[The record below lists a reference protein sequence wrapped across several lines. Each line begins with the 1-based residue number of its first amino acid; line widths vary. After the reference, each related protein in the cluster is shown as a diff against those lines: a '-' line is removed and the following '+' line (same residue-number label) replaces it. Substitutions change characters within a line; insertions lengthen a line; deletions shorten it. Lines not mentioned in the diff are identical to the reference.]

1 MSEKTLNEI
10 MDQRREKIK
19 TLVADGINPYPHQ
32 FDRSHKVTE
41 TIEQFEA
48 LEGKTGTRVA
58 GRLMSRR
65 VMGKASFANIMD
77 GSGKL
82 QLYVSREEIGVD
94 TYAMFKSLDIG
105 DFIGVDGEMMLTR
118 TGEKTLKVHE
128 LTLLSKTIRPL
139 PNVKE
144 KDGQLFDGFED
155 KEQRYRKRYL
165 DLIVNP
171 DVKETFVKRA
181 KIYKSIRTF
190 FDDSEYLEVET
201 PILQP
206 LYGGASARPFK
217 THHNALDIDLYL
229 RIADELYLKRLI
241 IGGFEKVFEFSRN
254 FRNEGMDRTHNPEFT
269 AIEWYEAYVDYY
281 YLMDQV
287 ESLFKHL
294 AKDLDQNVFQFN
306 DHEIDFTKPFNKATM
321 AELVQEHVGID
332 LSSADT
338 AELLKVCRE
347 HKIDAPSDSNYG
359 QLLDAL
365 FDELVQPHLIHPTF
379 VTEYPKAISPLAKPK
394 RDSDGTFVE
403 RFELFIAGY
412 EFANAFTELNDPID
426 QRERLEAQA
435 ALRAAGDEEA
445 QPVDEDFLQAMEY
458 GMPPTGGVGIG
469 LDRLIML
476 LTGNRSIR
484 DVLLFPQMRPESKG

>member
-1 MSEKTLNEI
+1 MSERTLNEI
-10 MDQRREKIK
+10 MDQRKEKIQNL
-19 TLVADGINPYPHQ
+19 TEQGVNPFPHNY
-32 FDRSHKVTE
+32 DRTHKV
-41 TIEQFEA
+41 EQALADFED
-48 LEGKTGTRVA
+48 LQGKTGISLA

-65 VMGKASFANIMD
+65 IMGKASFANIMD
-77 GSGKL
+77 GSGRI
-82 QLYVSREEIGVD
+82 QLYLSKADVGEDS
-94 TYAMFKSLDIG
+94 YAIFKLMDIG
-105 DFIGVDGEMMLTR
+105 DFIGVNGELMTTR
-118 TGEKTLKVHE
+118 TGEKTLKVHKM
-128 LTLLSKTIRPL
+128 TLLSKNIRPL

-144 KDGQLFDGFED
+144 KDGELFDGFED

-171 DVKETFVKRA
+171 DVKDTFVKRA
-181 KIYKSIRTF
+181 KIYKSIRAF
-190 FDDSEYLEVET
+190 FDESEYLEVET

-217 THHNALDIDLYL
+217 THHNALNIELFL

-269 AIEWYEAYVDYY
+269 AIEWYEAYVDYF
-281 YLMDQV
+281 YLMEQV

-294 AKDLDQNVFQFN
+294 ARDLEQNEFEFN
-306 DHEIDFTKPFNKATM
+306 DHVIDLTKPFDRAPM
-321 AELVQEHVGID
+321 AELVQKHVGID
-332 LSSADT
+332 LSTADT
-338 AELLKVCRE
+338 AELLKVCRDN
-347 HKIDAPSDSNYG
+347 KIDAASDSNYG

-365 FDELVQPHLIHPTF
+365 FDEMVQPHLIHPTF

-394 RDSDGTFVE
+394 RDGDGTFVE
-403 RFELFIAGY
+403 RFELFIAGN

>member
-1 MSEKTLNEI
+1 MSERTLNEI
-10 MDQRREKIK
+10 IAQRKEKIK
-19 TLVADGINPYPHQ
+19 SLITDGIDPYPHKY
-32 FDRSHKVTE
+32 DRSHKITE
-41 TIEQFEA
+41 ALDQFEK
-48 LEGKTGTRVA
+48 LEGKKGTCLA

-77 GSGKL
+77 GSGRV
-82 QLYVSREEIGVD
+82 QLYLSREDVGVD
-94 TYAMFKSLDIG
+94 KYAMFKLLDIG
-105 DFIGVDGEMMLTR
+105 DYVGVSGELMTTR

-128 LTLLSKTIRPL
+128 LTLLSKNIRPL

-181 KIYKSIRTF
+181 KIYKSIRNY
-190 FDDSEYLEVET
+190 FDENEYLEVET

-217 THHNALDIDLYL
+217 THHNTLDMDLFL

-241 IGGFEKVFEFSRN
+241 IGGFEKVYEFSRN

-269 AIEWYEAYVDYY
+269 AIEWYEAYVDYF

-287 ESLFKHL
+287 EALFKHL
-294 AKDLDQNVFQFN
+294 AKDLGQNVFEYN
-306 DHEIDFTKPFNKATM
+306 DHEIDLTKPFHRATM
-321 AELVQEHVGID
+321 SELVQQYAKVD
-332 LSSADT
+332 LSTADA
-338 AELLKVCRE
+338 AELLKVCR
-347 HKIDAPSDSNYG
+347 KNSIDTASDANYG

-365 FDELVQPHLIHPTF
+365 FDALVEPHLIAPTF
-379 VTEYPKAISPLAKPK
+379 VTEYPKAISPLAKNK

-403 RFELFIAGY
+403 RFELFIAGN

-435 ALRAAGDEEA
+435 ALRASGDEEA
-445 QPVDEDFLQAMEY
+445 QTLDEDFLQAMEY
-458 GMPPTGGVGIG
+458 GMPPTGGVGMG
-469 LDRLIML
+469 LDRLVML

-484 DVLLFPQMRPESKG
+484 DVLLFPQMRPESTG

>member
-1 MSEKTLNEI
+1 MSERTLKEI

-19 TLVADGINPYPHQ
+19 TFIAEGIDPYPHNFNRTHLTADALDHYEDKDEQ
-32 FDRSHKVTE
+32 D
-41 TIEQFEA
+41 TIS
-48 LEGKTGTRVA
+48 LA

-77 GSGKL
+77 GSGRI
-82 QLYVSREEIGVD
+82 QLYLSREDVGED
-94 TYAMFKSLDIG
+94 KYAMFKSTDIG
-105 DFIGVDGEMMLTR
+105 DFLGVSGKMMTTR
-118 TGEKTLKVHE
+118 TGEKTLKVFE
-128 LTLLSKTIRPL
+128 VVLLSKNIRPL

-171 DVKETFVKRA
+171 EVKETFVKRA
-181 KIYKSIRTF
+181 KIYKSIRNF
-190 FDDSEYLEVET
+190 FDESDYLEVET

-217 THHNALDIDLYL
+217 THHNALDIPLYL

-269 AIEWYEAYVDYY
+269 AIEWYEAYVDYF

-287 ESLFKHL
+287 EALFKHL
-294 AKDLDQNVFQFN
+294 AKDLGQNVFSFN
-306 DHEIDFTKPFNKATM
+306 DQEIDLTKSFKRSTM
-321 AELVQEHVGID
+321 ADLVQEYVGID
-332 LSSADT
+332 LETADEE
-338 AELLKVCRE
+338 ELMKVCRE
-347 HKIDAPSDSNYG
+347 HKIDAPSGSNYG

-365 FDELVQPHLIHPTF
+365 FDGLVQPHLVEPTF
-379 VTEYPKAISPLAKPK
+379 VTEYPKAISPLAKNK

-403 RFELFIAGY
+403 RFELFIAGN

-458 GMPPTGGVGIG
+458 GMPPTGGVGMG
-469 LDRLIML
+469 LDRLVML
-476 LTGNRSIR
+476 LTGSRSIR

>member
-1 MSEKTLNEI
+1 MSERTLNEI

-19 TLVADGINPYPHQ
+19 TLIDQGINPYPHK
-32 FDRSHKVTE
+32 FDRSHK
-41 TIEQFEA
+41 ISEA
-48 LEGKTGTRVA
+48 LGLFDKLQGQTGTCLS

-65 VMGKASFANIMD
+65 VMGKASFADIMD
-77 GSGKL
+77 GSGRV
-82 QLYVSREEIGVD
+82 QLYLSREDVGVD
-94 TYAMFKSLDIG
+94 NYAMFKLLDIG
-105 DFIGVDGEMMLTR
+105 DFIGVSGELMMTR
-118 TGEKTLKVHE
+118 TGEKTLKVFE
-128 LTLLSKTIRPL
+128 ITLLSKNIRPL

-171 DVKETFVKRA
+171 HVKETFVKRA
-181 KIYKSIRTF
+181 KIYKSIRKF
-190 FDDSEYLEVET
+190 FDENEYLEVET

-217 THHNALDIDLYL
+217 THHNTLDMDLYL

-269 AIEWYEAYVDYY
+269 AVEWYEAYIDYF

-287 ESLFKHL
+287 EALFKHL
-294 AKDLDQNVFQFN
+294 ALDLDQSVFEFN
-306 DHEIDFTKPFNKATM
+306 DHEIDLTKPFHRATM
-321 AELVQEHVGID
+321 SELVQQYASVD
-332 LSSADT
+332 LSIADDT
-338 AELLKVCRE
+338 ELLKVCRANN
-347 HKIDAPSDSNYG
+347 IDVATDSNYG

-365 FDELVQPHLIHPTF
+365 FDAMVQPHLIEPTF
-379 VTEYPKAISPLAKPK
+379 VTEYPKAVSPLAKNK

-403 RFELFIAGY
+403 RFELFIAGN

-426 QRERLEAQA
+426 QRARLEAQA

-445 QPVDEDFLQAMEY
+445 QTLDEDFLQAMEY

-469 LDRLIML
+469 LDRLVML

>member
-1 MSEKTLNEI
+1 MSERTLHEI
-10 MDQRREKIK
+10 MDQRREKVSK
-19 TLVADGINPYPHQ
+19 LLEAGVNPYPHN
-32 FDRSHKVTE
+32 FDRSHTAVA
-41 TIEQFEA
+41 A
-48 LEGKTGTRVA
+48 LENFDELMGQSDVRLA
-58 GRLMSRR
+58 GRLMSKR

-77 GSGKL
+77 GSGRI
-82 QLYVSREEIGVD
+82 QLYLSRDNLGVD
-94 TYAMFKSLDIG
+94 KYTLFKQSDLG
-105 DFIGVDGEMMLTR
+105 DFLGVRGELMTTR
-118 TGEKTLKVHE
+118 TGEKTLKVLE
-128 LTLLSKTIRPL
+128 LTLLSKNIRPL
-139 PNVKE
+139 PNVQE
-144 KDGQLFDGFED
+144 KDGQIFDGFED

-181 KIYKSIRTF
+181 RIYRSIRSF
-190 FDDSEYLEVET
+190 FDALDYLEVET

-206 LYGGASARPFK
+206 IYGGASARPFK
-217 THHNALDIDLYL
+217 THHNTLNMELFL

-269 AIEWYEAYVDYY
+269 AIEWYEAYVDYF

-287 ESLFKHL
+287 EALFKHL
-294 AKDLDQNVFQFN
+294 THDLDQELFAFN
-306 DHEIDFTKPFNKATM
+306 DHEINLTKAFRRATM
-321 AELVQEHVGID
+321 AELVQEY
-332 LSSADT
+332 
-338 AELLKVCRE
+338 AELDLATADATVLLAVCRE
-347 HKIDAPSDSNYG
+347 HHIDVQSSANYG

-365 FDELVQPHLIHPTF
+365 FDELVQPHLIEPTF

-394 RDSDGTFVE
+394 RASDGTFVE

-426 QRERLEAQA
+426 QRERLEAQSL
-435 ALRAAGDEEA
+435 LRAAGDEEA
-445 QPVDEDFLQAMEY
+445 QTLDEDFLQAMEY

-469 LDRLIML
+469 LDRLVML

-484 DVLLFPQMRPESKG
+484 DVLLFPQMRPEVKS

>member
-1 MSEKTLNEI
+1 MSERTLHEI
-10 MDQRREKIK
+10 IDQRKEKIK
-19 TLVADGINPYPHQ
+19 TLIADGVDPYPHNY
-32 FDRSHKVTE
+32 DRSHK
-41 TIEQFEA
+41 ISEA
-48 LEGKTGTRVA
+48 LEAFEEIEGQTGIRMA

-94 TYAMFKSLDIG
+94 TYTMFKMLDIG
-105 DFIGVDGEMMLTR
+105 DFIGVSGEMMTTR

-128 LTLLSKTIRPL
+128 LTLLSKNIRPL

-171 DVKETFVKRA
+171 EVKQTFVKRA
-181 KIYKSIRTF
+181 KIYKSIRNF
-190 FDDSEYLEVET
+190 FDDQDYLEVET

-217 THHNALDIDLYL
+217 THHNALDMELFL

-254 FRNEGMDRTHNPEFT
+254 FRNEGIDRTHNPEFT
-269 AIEWYEAYVDYY
+269 AIEWYEAYVDYF

-294 AKDLDQNVFQFN
+294 ASDLDQKEYEYNGHTV
-306 DHEIDFTKPFNKATM
+306 DLTKSFHRSTM
-321 AELVQEHVGID
+321 AQLVQEHVGID
-332 LSSADT
+332 LSVADT

-347 HKIDAPSDSNYG
+347 NHIDAPGDSNYG

-365 FDELVQPHLIHPTF
+365 FDEKVQPHLIEPTF
-379 VTEYPKAISPLAKPK
+379 VTEYPKAISPLAKTK
-394 RDSDGTFVE
+394 RGGDGTFVE
-403 RFELFIAGY
+403 RFELFIAGN

-445 QPVDEDFLQAMEY
+445 QSLDEDFLQAMEF
-458 GMPPTGGVGIG
+458 GMPPTGGVGLG
-469 LDRLIML
+469 LDRLVML
-476 LTGNRSIR
+476 LTGNKSIR

>member
-1 MSEKTLNEI
+1 MSERTLNEI
-10 MDQRREKIK
+10 MDQRKEKIK
-19 TLVADGINPYPHQ
+19 SLVAEGVNPFPHTY
-32 FDRSHKVTE
+32 DRSHK
-41 TIEQFEA
+41 IEDALDQFDE
-48 LEGKTGTRVA
+48 LQGQTGTRLA

-77 GSGKL
+77 GSGRI
-82 QLYVSREEIGVD
+82 QLYLSREDIGVESY
-94 TYAMFKSLDIG
+94 TLFKSLDIG
-105 DFIGVDGEMMLTR
+105 DFIGVSGELMTTR

-128 LTLLSKTIRPL
+128 MTLLSKNVRPL

-171 DVKETFVKRA
+171 EVKETFVKRA

-217 THHNALDIDLYL
+217 THHNALDIDLFL

-294 AKDLDQNVFQFN
+294 AKDLDQTVFAFN
-306 DHEIDFTKPFNKATM
+306 GHDIDLTQPFIRATM
-321 AELVQEHVGID
+321 ADLVQEYAKLD
-332 LSSADT
+332 LSQADE
-338 AELLKVCRE
+338 AELLKVCRDNN
-347 HKIDAPSDSNYG
+347 IDAPGNSNYG

-379 VTEYPKAISPLAKPK
+379 VTEYPKAISPLAKHK

-403 RFELFIAGY
+403 RFELFIAGN

-458 GMPPTGGVGIG
+458 GMPPTGGVGVG
-469 LDRLIML
+469 LDRLVMM
-476 LTGNRSIR
+476 LTGNQSIR

>member
-1 MSEKTLNEI
+1 MSKN
-10 MDQRREKIK
+10 
-19 TLVADGINPYPHQ
+19 
-32 FDRSHKVTE
+32 
-41 TIEQFEA
+41 
-48 LEGKTGTRVA
+48 
-58 GRLMSRR
+58 
-65 VMGKASFANIMD
+65 
-77 GSGKL
+77 
-82 QLYVSREEIGVD
+82 
-94 TYAMFKSLDIG
+94 
-105 DFIGVDGEMMLTR
+105 
-118 TGEKTLKVHE
+118 
-128 LTLLSKTIRPL
+128 IRPL

-144 KDGQLFDGFED
+144 KDGHHFDGFED

-181 KIYKSIRTF
+181 KIYKSIRSF
-190 FDDSEYLEVET
+190 FDESGYLEVET

-217 THHNALDIDLYL
+217 THHNALDMQLFL

-254 FRNEGMDRTHNPEFT
+254 FRNEGMDRSHNPEFT
-269 AIEWYEAYVDYY
+269 AIEWYEAYVDYF

-287 ESLFKHL
+287 EALFKHL
-294 AKDLDQNVFQFN
+294 ARDLDQSIFEYDN
-306 DHEIDFTKPFNKATM
+306 HKIDLTQPFKKATM
-321 AELVQEHVGID
+321 SSLVQKHAGID
-332 LSSADT
+332 LSSAD
-338 AELLKVCRE
+338 AGDLLKVCRE
-347 HKIDAPSDSNYG
+347 HKIEAPGNSNYG

-365 FDELVQPHLIHPTF
+365 FDALVQPHLIEPTF
-379 VTEYPKAISPLAKPK
+379 VTEYPKAISPLAKNK

-403 RFELFIAGY
+403 RFELFIAGN

-426 QRERLEAQA
+426 QRERLEAQS

-445 QPVDEDFLQAMEY
+445 QSLDEDFLQAMEY
-458 GMPPTGGVGIG
+458 GMPPTGGVGLG
-469 LDRLIML
+469 LDRLVMM

>member
-1 MSEKTLNEI
+1 MSERTLNEI
-10 MDQRREKIK
+10 MDQRKAKIVH
-19 TLVADGINPYPHQ
+19 LRADGIDPFPHN
-32 FDRSHKVTE
+32 FDRSHKIT
-41 TIEQFEA
+41 EA
-48 LEGKTGTRVA
+48 LEQFDDLLGKQETRLA
-58 GRLMSRR
+58 GRLMSQR

-77 GSGKL
+77 GSGRI
-82 QLYVSREEIGVD
+82 QLYVSREDIGED
-94 TYAMFKSLDIG
+94 KYSMFKSMDIG
-105 DFIGVDGEMMLTR
+105 DFVGVRGELMSTR
-118 TGEKTLKVHE
+118 TGEKTLKVFE
-128 LTLLSKTIRPL
+128 LTLLSKNIRPL

-144 KDGQLFDGFED
+144 KEGHLFDGFED

-171 DVKETFVKRA
+171 DVKKTFVKRA

-190 FDDSEYLEVET
+190 FDDADYLEVET

-217 THHNALDIDLYL
+217 THHNALDMELFL

-269 AIEWYEAYVDYY
+269 AIEWYEAYVDYF

-287 ESLFKHL
+287 EALFKHL
-294 AKDLDQNVFQFN
+294 AKDLGQSIFEYD
-306 DHEIDFTKPFNKATM
+306 DHKIDLTQPFKKATM
-321 AELVQEHVGID
+321 ASLVQEHAGID
-332 LSSADT
+332 LSKADT
-338 AELLKVCRE
+338 NDLLKVCRD
-347 HKIDAPSDSNYG
+347 HKIEAPSDSNYG

-365 FDELVQPHLIHPTF
+365 FDALVQPHLIEPTF
-379 VTEYPKAISPLAKPK
+379 VTEYPKAISPLAKNK
-394 RDSDGTFVE
+394 RDSDGIFVE
-403 RFELFIAGY
+403 RFELFIAGN

-426 QRERLEAQA
+426 QRERLEAQS

-445 QPVDEDFLQAMEY
+445 QSLDEDFLQAMEY
-458 GMPPTGGVGIG
+458 GMPPTGGVGLG
-469 LDRLIML
+469 LDRLVMM

>member
-1 MSEKTLNEI
+1 MSERTLNEI
-10 MDQRREKIK
+10 IDQRKEKIK
-19 TLVADGINPYPHQ
+19 TLVADGINPYPHKY
-32 FDRSHKVTE
+32 DRSHTVTDALD
-41 TIEQFEA
+41 QFDDI
-48 LEGKTGTRVA
+48 EGKEGIRLA

-77 GSGKL
+77 GSGRI
-82 QLYVSREEIGVD
+82 QLYLSREELGVD
-94 TYAMFKSLDIG
+94 VYTMFKHLDIG
-105 DFIGVDGEMMLTR
+105 DFIGVSGLLMTTR
-118 TGEKTLKVHE
+118 TGEKTLKVLE
-128 LTLLSKTIRPL
+128 LTLLSKNIRPL

-171 DVKETFVKRA
+171 DVKETFIKRA
-181 KIYKSIRTF
+181 RIYKSIRNF
-190 FDDSEYLEVET
+190 FDTHDYLEVET

-217 THHNALDIDLYL
+217 THHNSLDMELFL

-241 IGGFEKVFEFSRN
+241 IGGFEKVYEFSRN

-269 AIEWYEAYVDYY
+269 AIEWYEAYVDYFF
-281 YLMDQV
+281 LMDQV
-287 ESLFKHL
+287 EAIFKHL
-294 AKDLDQNVFQFN
+294 AHDLGQDVFEFN
-306 DHEIDFTKPFNKATM
+306 GHEIDLTKPFHRATM
-321 AELVQEHVGID
+321 AELVQQYAKVD
-332 LSSADT
+332 LSTAD
-338 AELLKVCRE
+338 AVDLLAVCRE
-347 HKIDAPSDSNYG
+347 NKIDAATDANYG

-365 FDELVQPHLIHPTF
+365 FDELVEPNLIEPTF

-403 RFELFIAGY
+403 RFELFIAGA

-426 QRERLEAQA
+426 QRERLEAQS
-435 ALRAAGDEEA
+435 ALRSAGDEEA
-445 QPVDEDFLQAMEY
+445 QTLDEDFLQALES
-458 GMPPTGGVGIG
+458 GMPPTGGVGMG
-469 LDRLIML
+469 LDRLVML

>member
-1 MSEKTLNEI
+1 MSERTLNEI
-10 MDQRREKIK
+10 MEQRREKISTLK
-19 TLVADGINPYPHQ
+19 TDGIDPYPHKY
-32 FDRSHKVTE
+32 DRSH
-41 TIEQFEA
+41 TIDVA
-48 LEGKTGTRVA
+48 LEDFDNLQGQTGISLS

-77 GSGKL
+77 GSGRI
-82 QLYVSREEIGVD
+82 QLYLNRGDIGD
-94 TYAMFKSLDIG
+94 DKYAMFKLLDIG
-105 DFIGVDGEMMLTR
+105 DFVGVSGELMTTR
-118 TGEKTLKVHE
+118 TGEKTLKIFE
-128 LTLLSKTIRPL
+128 ITLLSKNIRPL

-144 KDGQLFDGFED
+144 KDGELFDGFED

-181 KIYKSIRTF
+181 QIYKSIRSF
-190 FDDSEYLEVET
+190 FDINEYLEVET

-217 THHNALDIDLYL
+217 THHNTLDMDLYL

-281 YLMDQV
+281 YLMDQL
-287 ESLFKHL
+287 EALFKHL
-294 AKDLDQNVFQFN
+294 SKDLDQTIFEYN
-306 DHEIDFTKPFNKATM
+306 DHEIDLTKPFNRATM
-321 AELVQEHVGID
+321 AELVQQYAEID
-332 LSSADT
+332 LSTADD
-338 AELLKVCRE
+338 AKLLQVCRANS
-347 HKIDAPSDSNYG
+347 IDAPTNSNYG

-365 FDELVQPHLIHPTF
+365 FDALVQPHLIEPTF
-379 VTEYPKAISPLAKPK
+379 VTEYPKAISPLAKNK

-403 RFELFIAGY
+403 RFELFIAGN

-426 QRERLEAQA
+426 QRDRLEAQA

-445 QPVDEDFLQAMEY
+445 QTLDEDFLQAMEY
-458 GMPPTGGVGIG
+458 GMPPTGGVGMG
-469 LDRLIML
+469 LDRLVML

>member
-1 MSEKTLNEI
+1 MSERTLNEI
-10 MDQRREKIK
+10 MLQRKEKIK
-19 TLVADGINPYPHQ
+19 TFIDEGVNPYPHKY
-32 FDRSHKVTE
+32 DRSHK
-41 TIEQFEA
+41 IENALADFEA
-48 LEGKTGTRVA
+48 LEGQEGTRLA

-65 VMGKASFANIMD
+65 IMGKASFSNIMD
-77 GSGKL
+77 GSGKI
-82 QLYVSREEIGVD
+82 QLYLSKQDIGEES
-94 TYAMFKSLDIG
+94 YAQFKRMDIG
-105 DFIGVDGEMMLTR
+105 DFVGVSGLLMTTR
-118 TGEKTLKVHE
+118 TGEKTLKVLE
-128 LTLLSKTIRPL
+128 LTLLSKNIRPL

-144 KDGQLFDGFED
+144 KDGQNFDGFED
-155 KEQRYRKRYL
+155 KEQRYRRRYL

-181 KIYKSIRTF
+181 QIYKSIRTF
-190 FDDSEYLEVET
+190 FDKSDYLEVET

-217 THHNALDIDLYL
+217 THHNALDMDLFL

-287 ESLFKHL
+287 EDLFKHV
-294 AKDLDQNVFQFN
+294 ANDLGQTVYEWDGHQ
-306 DHEIDFTKPFNKATM
+306 IDLTKPFQRATM
-321 AELVQEHVGID
+321 ADLVQKHAGVD
-332 LSSADT
+332 LSTATEAD
-338 AELLKVCRE
+338 LLKVCRE
-347 HKIDAPSDSNYG
+347 HSIDAASDANYG

-365 FDELVQPHLIHPTF
+365 FDALVQPHLIEPTF
-379 VTEYPKAISPLAKPK
+379 VTEYPKAISPLAKHK

-403 RFELFIAGY
+403 RFELFIAGS

-426 QRERLEAQA
+426 QRERLEAQSE
-435 ALRAAGDEEA
+435 LRAAGDDEA
-445 QPVDEDFLQAMEY
+445 QTLDEDFLQAMEY
-458 GMPPTGGVGIG
+458 GMPPTGGVGMG
-469 LDRLIML
+469 LDRLVML

-484 DVLLFPQMRPESKG
+484 DVLLFPHMRPEQKV

>member
-1 MSEKTLNEI
+1 MSERTLNEI

-19 TLVADGINPYPHQ
+19 ALVADGIDPFPHN
-32 FDRSHKVTE
+32 FDRSHLTTE
-41 TIEQFEA
+41 AIAQFDEIEGQA
-48 LEGKTGTRVA
+48 GTRLA

-77 GSGKL
+77 GSGRI
-82 QLYVSREEIGVD
+82 QLYLSREDLGEQV
-94 TYAMFKSLDIG
+94 YSMFKRLDIG
-105 DFIGVDGEMMLTR
+105 DFIGVNGLMMTTR
-118 TGEKTLKVHE
+118 TGEKTLKVLE
-128 LTLLSKTIRPL
+128 LTLLSKNIRPL

-181 KIYKSIRTF
+181 QIYKSIRKF
-190 FDDSEYLEVET
+190 FDDSAYLEVET

-217 THHNALDIDLYL
+217 THHNTLDMDLFL

-241 IGGFEKVFEFSRN
+241 IGGFEKVYEFSRN

-269 AIEWYEAYVDYY
+269 AIEWYEAYVDYFF
-281 YLMDQV
+281 LMDQV
-287 ESLFKHL
+287 EALFNHL
-294 AKDLDQNVFQFN
+294 AKDLGQSEFEFN
-306 DHEIDFTKPFNKATM
+306 DHTIDLTKPFKRATM
-321 AELVQEHVGID
+321 AELVQQYADID
-332 LSSADT
+332 LAT
-338 AELLKVCRE
+338 ASVSDLLKVCRA
-347 HKIDAPSDSNYG
+347 HQIDAASEANYG

-365 FDELVQPHLIHPTF
+365 FDSLVEPHLIEPTF
-379 VTEYPKAISPLAKPK
+379 VTEYPKAISPLAKNK
-394 RDSDGTFVE
+394 RGSDGTFVE
-403 RFELFIAGY
+403 RFELFIAGN

-435 ALRAAGDEEA
+435 ALRAGGDEEA
-445 QPVDEDFLQAMEY
+445 QTLDEDFLQAMEY
-458 GMPPTGGVGIG
+458 GMPPTGGVGVG
-469 LDRLIML
+469 LDRLVML

-484 DVLLFPQMRPESKG
+484 DVLLFPQMRPETKG